1 MTKNQEIWRS
11 NSRKNGEEEISD
23 SDQGRPTQTSA
34 VAQTDGAGSTLG
46 HASHGKVETALC
58 GSAVAI
64 LCRSWTSKKIKVQS
78 SKESDDDLSQD
89 LGLHDRQQLYAA
101 CHGHRLPRVGLE
113 SLPRDARGVLCPS
126 GGALIAL

>member
-1 MTKNQEIWRS
+1 M
-11 NSRKNGEEEISD
+11 
-23 SDQGRPTQTSA
+23 
-34 VAQTDGAGSTLG
+34 
-46 HASHGKVETALC
+46 ALC

-89 LGLHDRQQLYAA
+89 LGLHDRQQLCAA
-101 CHGHRLPRVGLE
+101 CHEHRLPHTGLE
-113 SLPRDARGVLCPS
+113 SLPRDVRGVLGPS